1 MILFLALI
9 GTTLMSATMP
19 LYSITIGKSAD
30 DVNKAKASK
39 NMDYSGGIAMVLV
52 GTIGFLG

>member
-1 MILFLALI
+1 MILFLAVI
-9 GTTLMSATMP
+9 GTTVMSATMP
-19 LYSITIGKSAD
+19 LYSVAWGKSAD

-39 NMDYSGGIAMVLV
+39 DMNYSGGIGMVLV